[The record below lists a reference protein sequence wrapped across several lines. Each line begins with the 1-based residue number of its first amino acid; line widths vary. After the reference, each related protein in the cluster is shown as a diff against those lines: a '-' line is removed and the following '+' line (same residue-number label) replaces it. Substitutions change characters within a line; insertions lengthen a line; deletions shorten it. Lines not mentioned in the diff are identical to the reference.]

1 MTDAVRER
9 YDRFARE
16 EAPGRSA
23 VYAEWAAGVAADAE
37 MQTLL
42 SGIPEQHRQPPLV
55 FAVTRL
61 LGAPLAGYADWRTF
75 VLAHAGE
82 IVSEC
87 ARRTVQA
94 NEPLRLAALL
104 PALSAIDG
112 PVALLELGAAAG
124 LCLFPDRYSYRF
136 LGEDGAERT
145 RLDPASGP
153 SSVVLTSA
161 VRGTLPPLRMPEVVW
176 RAGIDLSPI
185 DVQDSADRAWL
196 ETLVWPGEDVRA
208 ERIAAAADIVAADPP
223 LLLAGDAAQRL
234 GELVASAPPQ
244 ATLVITTPGVLV
256 YLPREAR
263 KALIGAIRS
272 SGGRWVTIDPV
283 RLHEGWSS
291 GEGSSGVDGAF
302 AVGLDGDQVADA
314 DPLGRWWEWRAG
326 VGPDRA

>member
-37 MQTLL
+37 MQTVL

-61 LGAPLAGYADWRTF
+61 LGAPVAGYAEWRDF

-82 IVSEC
+82 VVSEC

-94 NEPLRLAALL
+94 NEPLRLGALL
-104 PALSAIDG
+104 PALSAVDG
-112 PVALLELGAAAG
+112 PIALLELGAAAG
-124 LCLFPDRYSYRF
+124 LCLFPDRYSYRL
-136 LGEDGAERT
+136 LGEDGIERA

-153 SSVVLTSA
+153 SSAVLTSV
-161 VRGTLPPLRMPEVVW
+161 VRGALPPLRMPDVVW

-185 DVQDSADRAWL
+185 DVRDAADRAWL
-196 ETLVWPGEDVRA
+196 ETLVWPGEDERA

-223 LLLAGDAAQRL
+223 LLIAGDAAQRL
-234 GELVASAPPQ
+234 GELVASAPRQ
-244 ATLVITTPGVLV
+244 VTLVITTPGVLV

-263 KALIGAIRS
+263 QALISGIRS
-272 SGGRWVTIDPV
+272 SGARWVTIDPV
-283 RLHEGWSS
+283 RLHEGWL
-291 GEGSSGVDGAF
+291 GVDGAF

>member
-1 MTDAVRER
+1 MMDAVRER

-23 VYAEWAAGVAADAE
+23 VYAGWAAGVAADAE
-37 MQTLL
+37 MQTVL

-61 LGAPLAGYADWRTF
+61 LGAPVAGYAEWRDF

-82 IVSEC
+82 VVSEC

-94 NEPLRLAALL
+94 NEPLRLGALL
-104 PALSAIDG
+104 PALSAVDG
-112 PVALLELGAAAG
+112 PIALLELGAAAG
-124 LCLFPDRYSYRF
+124 LCLFPDRYSYRL
-136 LGEDGAERT
+136 LGEDGIERA

-153 SSVVLTSA
+153 SSAVLTSV
-161 VRGTLPPLRMPEVVW
+161 VRGALPPLRMPEVVW

-185 DVQDSADRAWL
+185 DVRDAADRAWL
-196 ETLVWPGEDVRA
+196 ETLVWPGEDERA

-223 LLLAGDAAQRL
+223 LLIAGDAAQRL
-234 GELVASAPPQ
+234 GELVASAPRQ

-263 KALIGAIRS
+263 QALISGIRS
-272 SGGRWVTIDPV
+272 SGARWVTIDPV
-283 RLHEGWSS
+283 RLHEGWS
-291 GEGSSGVDGAF
+291 GADGAF
-302 AVGLDGDQVADA
+302 AVGLDGDQVAEA

>member
-37 MQTLL
+37 MQTVL

-61 LGAPLAGYADWRTF
+61 LGAPVAGYAEWRDF

-82 IVSEC
+82 VVSEC

-94 NEPLRLAALL
+94 NEPLRLGALL
-104 PALSAIDG
+104 PALSAVDG
-112 PVALLELGAAAG
+112 PIALLELGAAAG
-124 LCLFPDRYSYRF
+124 LCLFPDRYSYRL
-136 LGEDGAERT
+136 LGEDGIERA

-153 SSVVLTSA
+153 SSAVLTSV
-161 VRGTLPPLRMPEVVW
+161 VRGALPPLRMPEVVW

-185 DVQDSADRAWL
+185 DVRDAVDRAWL
-196 ETLVWPGEDVRA
+196 ETLVWPGEDERA

-223 LLLAGDAAQRL
+223 LLIAGDAAQRL
-234 GELVASAPPQ
+234 GELVASAPRQ

-263 KALIGAIRS
+263 QALISGIRS
-272 SGGRWVTIDPV
+272 SGARWVTIDPV
-283 RLHEGWSS
+283 RLHEGWSAA
-291 GEGSSGVDGAF
+291 DGAF
-302 AVGLDGDQVADA
+302 AVGLDGDQVAEA

>member
-37 MQTLL
+37 MQAVL

-61 LGAPLAGYADWRTF
+61 RGAPVAGYADWRAF

-136 LGEDGAERT
+136 LGEDGTERT

-153 SSVVLTSA
+153 SRVVLTTV
-161 VRGTLPPLRMPEVVW
+161 VRGALPSLRMPEVVW

-185 DVQDSADRAWL
+185 DVQDAADRAWL

-234 GELVASAPPQ
+234 GDLVASAPPQ

-263 KALIGAIRS
+263 QALIGAIRS
-272 SGGRWVTIDPV
+272 SGARWVTIDPV
-283 RLHEGWSS
+283 RLHEGWS
-291 GEGSSGVDGAF
+291 GREGAF
-302 AVGLDGDQVADA
+302 AVGLDGDPVADA